1 MRASIM
7 RDVQC
12 EQCGRTMRVSDG
24 PEGKQACRMTLPCI

>member
-12 EQCGRTMRVSDG
+12 EQCGRSMRVSDG
-24 PEGKQACRMTLPCI
+24 PEKKYVSA